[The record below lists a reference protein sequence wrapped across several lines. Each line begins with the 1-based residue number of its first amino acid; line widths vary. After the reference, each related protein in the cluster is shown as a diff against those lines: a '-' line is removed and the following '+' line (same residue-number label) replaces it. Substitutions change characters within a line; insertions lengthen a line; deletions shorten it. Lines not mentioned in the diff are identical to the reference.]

1 MVKEITGR
9 HVLVGSVLAFGVIIG
24 ANLTLAFN
32 AVRTFPGLEVKNS
45 YVASQNFDRERE
57 AQLALGWDVQAE
69 IADGELLLK
78 ITGPDGEAVRPE
90 LLQAT
95 LGRAT
100 HVRDDMTPDFRFV
113 NGVFVAP
120 VEVAGGNWNLRMKAV
135 AEDGTAF
142 QQRIV
147 LRVRS

>member
-24 ANLTLAFN
+24 ANMVLAVN

-45 YVASQNFDRERE
+45 YVASQNFDRERN
-57 AQLALGWDVQAE
+57 AQLALEWDVRAE
-69 IADGELLLK
+69 ITGGEIVLS
-78 ITGPDGEAVRPE
+78 ITGPEGQPVQPQE
-90 LLQAT
+90 LHAT

-113 NGVFVAP
+113 NGVYVAP
-120 VEVAGGNWNLRMKAV
+120 VDVTGGNWNLRMRAV
-135 AEDGTAF
+135 AENGTQF
-142 QQRIV
+142 HQRIV

>member
-9 HVLVGSVLAFGVIIG
+9 HVLIGSVVAFSVIIG
-24 ANLTLAFN
+24 ANLVLAVN

-45 YVASQNFDRERE
+45 YVASQNFDRERA
-57 AQLALGWDVQAE
+57 AQLALGWDVKAE
-69 IADGELLLK
+69 IAGGELLLT

-135 AEDGTAF
+135 AEDGTEF